1 MRKTLIILLIF
12 FLFSSCGNNLKQK
25 QLDVAII
32 GKTDDSYWN
41 DVKTGAESA
50 GKDLGVNVKFYVPQ
64 KQDPAWQIRKLEEI
78 IGKSIDGVAV
88 APSDPK
94 SITSLMTSIVQ
105 SDIPCLALETDVA
118 KGRHAYIGTGNY
130 YAGQQAGE
138 AMIEVLNSIG
148 KIAII
153 TDPSVPD
160 FLKRVQGFK
169 DAIAEHENVSVAVI
183 LEKPYDAIQ
192 PADIESM
199 LGIDGKTTGKPV
211 NPEINSIFCV
221 SDSIG
226 LIVAKALK
234 KANKTEQIKVVCI
247 GESPDVMKAV
257 SENSIQVA
265 ISRRPYRLGYSCVLV
280 LHNMIKAGIN
290 NTLMILPKSE
300 IIDPGVVVLT
310 PSNIG
315 GYKEQLIRRGIKVK
329 F

>member
-1 MRKTLIILLIF
+1 LRKTLIILLIF
-12 FLFSSCGNNLKQK
+12 FLFSSCGNNIKQK

-32 GKTDDSYWN
+32 GKADDSYWN
-41 DVKTGAESA
+41 DVKAGAESA
-50 GKDLGVNVKFYVPQ
+50 GKALGVNVKFYVPQ

-78 IGKSIDGVAV
+78 IGKSIDGIAV

-105 SDIPCLALETDVA
+105 SDVPCLALETDVA

-138 AMIEVLNSIG
+138 ALIEILNFEG
-148 KIAII
+148 KIAIV

-160 FLKRVQGFK
+160 FLQRVQGFK
-169 DAIAEHENVSVAVI
+169 DAIAEHENVS
-183 LEKPYDAIQ
+183 YDTIQ

-199 LGIDGKTTGKPV
+199 LGIDGKTTGKPI

-226 LIVAKALK
+226 LTVAKVVK
-234 KANKTEQIKVVCI
+234 KANKSEQIKVVCI
-247 GESPDVMKAV
+247 GESPDIMKAV

-315 GYKEQLIRRGIKVK
+315 GYREQLIKRGIKVK